1 MIARGAHLEAIKR
14 DGLKL
19 IAEDGS
25 TVQTHPKASQRMQDL
40 GPQDV
45 VVLGMKAH
53 QVSAI
58 IADLPSL
65 YHEDTMVLTAQ
76 NGIPWWYFQK
86 HGGPHDGLVLKSVD
100 PDGLITKGIDPNRLI
115 GSVVYPAGEIVAPG
129 LIRHTEGNLFSLS
142 EIDNQPSD
150 RVTHLSQALREAGF
164 KAPVSSDI
172 RAEIWTKLWGNLAF
186 NPISVFFCYRQDGAL
201 AAIHYEVNNTFG
213 ERHGYFLPVEEDID
227 PAATPMV
234 RQSCDKHFHVSP
246 FIGMDMRYAF
256 RVSPPAERIALG
268 ITGSDAEGPIITAAF
283 AARRH
288 RLTDGALVSAFVTY
302 PLLTLKVVASILW
315 EALLLW
321 LKGTGLYEHPNPPS
335 HPVTI
340 VHAGAS

>member
-1 MIARGAHLEAIKR
+1 MTAASGLYLGEVMHRRTRKRAHRLRYRIFMALLDLDEI
-14 DGLKL
+14 DGLAGKL
-19 IAEDGS
+19 RLFSRNRFNLFAFHDRDYGAGTREPLRLQIE
-25 TVQTHPKASQRMQDL
+25 THMRAAGVTPD
-40 GPQDV
+40 
-45 VVLGMKAH
+45 
-53 QVSAI
+53 
-58 IADLPSL
+58 
-65 YHEDTMVLTAQ
+65 
-76 NGIPWWYFQK
+76 
-86 HGGPHDGLVLKSVD
+86 GGP
-100 PDGLITKGIDPNRLI
+100 IRLLTM
-115 GSVVYPAGEIVAPG
+115 PRM
-129 LIRHTEGNLFSLS
+129 L
-142 EIDNQPSD
+142 
-150 RVTHLSQALREAGF
+150 GF
-164 KAPVSSDI
+164 
-172 RAEIWTKLWGNLAF
+172 AF